1 MKTIDK
7 IPSSKIG
14 RATSIVKTGLKVGA
28 NYASYYGEKLINSDL
43 TKEKLEK
50 NNAKDI
56 YNGLTELKGSAL
68 KVAQMLSMEKNVIP
82 QAYAKEFA
90 QAQFSVPP
98 LSPALVKKTFKR
110 YMGQYPED
118 LFDTFNYEASKGAS
132 MGQVHE
138 ATKNGQ
144 KLAIKIQYPGVAESI
159 SSDLA
164 LVKPFAIKMFN
175 LKGKD
180 SEKFFQEVESK
191 LIEETDYKL
200 EVKRSIQVTE
210 ACSALDNLAFPIYH
224 KESSSAKIITMS
236 WLEGKQ
242 LPDFIAEEKDQKVL
256 NKLGQA
262 MWDFYMFQMHKLR
275 MVHADPHPGNFL
287 VTPDKKLGVIDFG
300 CVKVIPE
307 EFYEPYFALTKKESI
322 ENKVELEKS
331 LRALGVIR
339 DDDAELEQRF
349 FTDLFSELL
358 SMLALP
364 FQSETFDFSSKN
376 FLDDIA
382 KLGEKYADMPE
393 LRKFN
398 GNRGS
403 EHLLYINRTFFGLYN
418 LLYDLKAEINTQTYI
433 M

>member
-28 NYASYYGEKLINSDL
+28 NYASYYGEKLINSDI
-43 TKEKLEK
+43 TKEKLDE

-110 YMGQYPED
+110 YMGQNPED
-118 LFDTFNYEASKGAS
+118 LFDSFKYEATKGAS

-138 ATKNGQ
+138 ATKDGK

-191 LIEETDYKL
+191 LIEETDYEL
-200 EVKRSIQVTE
+200 EVKRSIDITK
-210 ACSALDNLAFPIYH
+210 ACSELDNLAFPIYH
-224 KESSSAKIITMS
+224 TESSSSKIITMS
-236 WLEGKQ
+236 WLEGLQ
-242 LPDFIAEEKDQKVL
+242 LSEFLEKENDQETL
-256 NKLGQA
+256 NMLGQSL
-262 MWDFYMFQMHKLR
+262 WDFYMYQMHQLR

-287 VTPDKKLGVIDFG
+287 VTPDNKLGVIDFG
-300 CVKVIPE
+300 CIKIIPE
-307 EFYEPYFALTKKESI
+307 EFYEPYFALTQKEQI
-322 ENKVELEKS
+322 QNPEKLEQS
-331 LRALGVIR
+331 LRALEVIR
-339 DDDAELEQRF
+339 DDDTDVEQQF
-349 FTDLFSELL
+349 FTKLFSELL

-418 LLYDLKAEINTQTYI
+418 LLYDLKAEINTQKYI
-433 M
+433 